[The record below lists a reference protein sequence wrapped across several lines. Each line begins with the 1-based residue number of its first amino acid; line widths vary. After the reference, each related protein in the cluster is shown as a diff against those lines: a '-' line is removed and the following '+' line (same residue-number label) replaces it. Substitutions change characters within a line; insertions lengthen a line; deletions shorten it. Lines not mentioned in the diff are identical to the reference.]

1 MRPKRFLAA
10 PLLLLLLLLCGC
22 TSRTEAASPIVP
34 ATAPNVSIAPPPAVV
49 TLTAVGDNLL
59 HNTVYRSA
67 QTADGYDF
75 LPLYADV
82 SSYIALSDVA
92 FVNQEAPM
100 SGGAP
105 SSYPSFNSPQE
116 AGRDLVA
123 MGFDVINLANNHI
136 MDKGSQAV
144 LSTLAYLDTLDCAV
158 IGAHSSTEAR
168 QTPVI
173 LEKNGITL
181 GFVGYTYGT
190 NGIPLPKNQPDLVS
204 LIDRETITAE
214 VTTLRRQ
221 CDFVIVSMHW
231 GNEYQLT
238 PSSEQEELAQLLA
251 DLGADIVIGT
261 HPHVIQPAAW
271 LEAADGGHRTF
282 VAYSL
287 GNFISSQSRTDTMLG
302 GMLAARLQKTADG
315 QCTVEAAGLMPLV
328 THFEAGAKN
337 YRVYPLDQYTPELAQ
352 KHRLRAKNSDLTI
365 DHFTQ
370 LSQDLWGEFWLD
382 AEQTADL
389 LGLTPARRQPAA

>member
-1 MRPKRFLAA
+1 MHKKNLLTI
-10 PLLLLLLLLCGC
+10 PLLLLLLLLSGC
-22 TSRTEAASPIVP
+22 TTHTEALSPVVP
-34 ATAPNVSIAPPPAVV
+34 ASAPAAQLPPPPTVI

-59 HNTVYRSA
+59 HNTVYQSA
-67 QTADGYDF
+67 QTAVGYDF
-75 LPLYADV
+75 LPLYAPV
-82 SSYIALSDVA
+82 APYIAQADVA

-105 SSYPSFNSPQE
+105 SSYPCFNSPQE
-116 AGRDLVA
+116 AGRDLTA

-136 MDKGSQAV
+136 LDKGGQAV
-144 LSTLAYLDTLDCAV
+144 LRTLDYLDTLDCAV
-158 IGAHSSTEAR
+158 IGAHRSTEAR

-173 LEKNGITL
+173 LERSGITL
-181 GFVGYTYGT
+181 GFIGYTYGT
-190 NGIPLPKNQPDLVS
+190 NGIPLPKGQPDLVS
-204 LIDRETITAE
+204 LIDRETITQE
-214 VTTLRRQ
+214 VTALRHQ

-238 PSSEQEELAQLLA
+238 PSSEQEDLAKLLA

-261 HPHVIQPAAW
+261 HPHVIQPAQW

-302 GMLAARLQKTADG
+302 GMLTARLQKTADD
-315 QCTVEAAGLMPLV
+315 QCTVEAIGLMPLV

-337 YRVYPLDQYTPELAQ
+337 YRVYPLDQYTPSLAQ

-365 DHFTQ
+365 EHFTQ
-370 LSQDLWGEFWLD
+370 LSQDLWGEFWLS
-382 AEQTADL
+382 EQQTADL
-389 LGLTPARRQPAA
+389 LK